1 MGSTQGAGRHS
12 TSTEQQQQTALITLK
27 QAQHD
32 CLSVDNKMCFDIGIA
47 TCGPNEALVISVMF
61 QGGKPTF
68 ISGGRA
74 IVCPCIQ
81 TVQRIP
87 LNTMTLEVHS
97 PRVYTSQGVPISV
110 VGTAQVKIN
119 GSNLEMLGFA
129 AEQFGNKSTQ
139 EVLQICLETME
150 GHQRAIMGNMTVE
163 EIYRDRKTFSTKVF
177 EVASVDL
184 HNMGISIISYT
195 LKDVRDDTGYL
206 ASLGQART
214 AQVKRDALI
223 GEAEAKRD
231 ATIAEAAAEE
241 QRMEAKLKNDTEIAR
256 SKRDFEL
263 NKAIYDTEVNT
274 AKAEAEMAYS
284 LQAAKVQAKIKEEE
298 MQVKVVERIQ
308 NISIQEQEI
317 LRKEKELDS
326 KVKKPAE
333 AEKYRLEK
341 IAEAEKQRIVLE
353 AESEAKALKGE
364 AEAYAIEVKA
374 KAEAEQMAKK
384 ADAWQE
390 YKEAALVDMMLKVLP
405 KVAAEVSAPLS
416 QTEKITMV
424 SDGDGPIGA
433 SKVTGEVLDI
443 MNSLPAMVQ
452 NMTGVD
458 IKGRMAKA

>member
-1 MGSTQGAGRHS
+1 
-12 TSTEQQQQTALITLK
+12 
-27 QAQHD
+27 
-32 CLSVDNKMCFDIGIA
+32 
-47 TCGPNEALVISVMF
+47 
-61 QGGKPTF
+61 
-68 ISGGRA
+68 
-74 IVCPCIQ
+74 VCPCIQ

-87 LNTMTLEVHS
+87 LNTMTLEVQS

-119 GSNLEMLGFA
+119 GSNEEMLAYA
-129 AEQFGNKSTQ
+129 AEQFGGKPVD
-139 EVLQICLETME
+139 EILQICLETME

-163 EIYRDRKTFSTKVF
+163 EIYRDRKTFSRKVF

-184 HNMGISIISYT
+184 HNMGISVISYT
-195 LKDVRDDTGYL
+195 LKDVRDDVGYL

-223 GEAEAKRD
+223 GEAEARRD
-231 ATIAEAAAEE
+231 ATIAEARAEE
-241 QRMEAKLKNDTEIAR
+241 QRMEAKLSNDTEIAR

-263 NKAIYDTEVNT
+263 NKAGYDTEVNT

-298 MQVKVVERIQ
+298 MQVKVVERQQ

-317 LRKEKELDS
+317 MRREKELDS

-333 AEKYRLEK
+333 AEKFRLEK
-341 IAEAEKQRIVLE
+341 IAEAEKQRVVLE
-353 AESEAKALKGE
+353 AEADAEAKALKGE

-384 ADAWQE
+384 ADAWKE

-405 KVAAEVSAPLS
+405 QVAAEVSAPMS
-416 QTEKITMV
+416 QANKITMV
-424 SDGDGPIGA
+424 STGDGPIGA
-433 SKVTGEVLDI
+433 SRITGEVLEI
-443 MNSLPAMVQ
+443 MGSLPETVKQ
-452 NMTGVD
+452 MTGVD
-458 IKGRMAKA
+458 ITARLAAA

>member
-1 MGSTQGAGRHS
+1 
-12 TSTEQQQQTALITLK
+12 
-27 QAQHD
+27 
-32 CLSVDNKMCFDIGIA
+32 MCFDIGIVV
-47 TCGPNEALVISVMF
+47 CGPNEALVISGMF
-61 QGGKPTF
+61 QGGEPSF

-119 GSNLEMLGFA
+119 GSNLEMLAYA
-129 AEQFGNKSTQ
+129 AEQFGNKSVQ

-231 ATIAEAAAEE
+231 ATIAEARAEE

-263 NKAIYDTEVNT
+263 NKAVYDTEVNT

-326 KVKKPAE
+326 KIKKPAE

-341 IAEAEKQRIVLE
+341 IADADKQRIVLE
-353 AESEAKALKGE
+353 AEAKAEAVTLRGE

-384 ADAWQE
+384 ADAWKE

-405 KVAAEVSAPLS
+405 QVAAEVSAPLAN
-416 QTEKITMV
+416 TEKITMV
-424 SDGDGPIGA
+424 STGDGPIGA
-433 SKVTGEVLDI
+433 SKVTDEVLSI
-443 MNSLPAMVQ
+443 MNSLPTMVKG
-452 NMTGVD
+452 MTGVD
-458 IKGRMAKA
+458 ISARMAQA

>member
-1 MGSTQGAGRHS
+1 MGQSTTTRS
-12 TSTEQQQQTALITLK
+12 TINTPPVS
-27 QAQHD
+27 
-32 CLSVDNKMCFDIGIA
+32 MCFDIGIV
-47 TCGPNEALVISVMF
+47 TCGPNEALVISGMC

-74 IVCPCIQ
+74 LVFPCIQ

-97 PRVYTSQGVPISV
+97 PRVYPSQGVPISV
-110 VGTAQVKIN
+110 IGTAQVKIN
-119 GSNLEMLGFA
+119 GSSEQMLEFA
-129 AEQFGNKSTQ
+129 AEQFGGKPPH
-139 EVLQICLETME
+139 EILRICLETME

-163 EIYRDRKTFSTKVF
+163 EIYRDRQTFSQKVF
-177 EVASVDL
+177 DVASVDL
-184 HNMGISIISYT
+184 HNMGISVISYT
-195 LKDVRDDTGYL
+195 LKDIRDEVGYL

-231 ATIAEAAAEE
+231 SGIEEARAEE
-241 QRMEAKLKNDTEIAR
+241 QRMEAKLKNDTDIAM

-263 NKAIYDTEVNT
+263 KKASYDTEVNT

-298 MQVKVVERIQ
+298 MQVKVVERAQ

-326 KVKKPAE
+326 KVRKPAE
-333 AEKYRLEK
+333 AEKFRLEK
-341 IAEAEKQRIVLE
+341 IAEAERQKVVLE
-353 AESEAKALKGE
+353 AEAEAEATALRGE

-384 ADAWQE
+384 ADAWKE

-405 KVAAEVSAPLS
+405 KVAAEVAGPISE
-416 QTEKITMV
+416 TNKITMV
-424 SDGDGPIGA
+424 STGDGPIGA
-433 SKVTGEVLDI
+433 SRVTNEVLDI
-443 MNSLPAMVQ
+443 MGSLPDTVKK
-452 NMTGVD
+452 MTGVD
-458 IKGRMAKA
+458 ITTRMAQA

>member
-1 MGSTQGAGRHS
+1 
-12 TSTEQQQQTALITLK
+12 
-27 QAQHD
+27 
-32 CLSVDNKMCFDIGIA
+32 
-47 TCGPNEALVISVMF
+47 
-61 QGGKPTF
+61 
-68 ISGGRA
+68 
-74 IVCPCIQ
+74 
-81 TVQRIP
+81 
-87 LNTMTLEVHS
+87 MTLEVHS

-119 GSNLEMLGFA
+119 GASEDMIVA
-129 AEQFGNKSTQ
+129 ACEQFGDKSDE

-163 EIYRDRKTFSTKVF
+163 EIYGDRKTFSTKVF

-184 HNMGISIISYT
+184 HNMGISVISYT
-195 LKDVRDDTGYL
+195 LKDVRDEVGYL

-231 ATIAEAAAEE
+231 ATIAEAYADE
-241 QRMEAKLKNDTEIAR
+241 QRMEAKLKNDTEIAK

-341 IAEAEKQRIVLE
+341 IADAEKQRIVLE
-353 AESEAKALKGE
+353 AEAESEAVTLRGE

-384 ADAWQE
+384 ADAWKE

-405 KVAAEVSAPLS
+405 KVAAEVAGPISE
-416 QTEKITMV
+416 TNKITMV
-424 SDGDGPIGA
+424 STGDGPIGA
-433 SKVTGEVLDI
+433 SRVTNEVLEI
-443 MNSLPAMVQ
+443 MGSLPDTVKK
-452 NMTGVD
+452 MTGVD
-458 IKGRMAKA
+458 ISARMAQA

>member
-1 MGSTQGAGRHS
+1 
-12 TSTEQQQQTALITLK
+12 
-27 QAQHD
+27 
-32 CLSVDNKMCFDIGIA
+32 MCFDIGIVV
-47 TCGPNEALVISVMF
+47 CGPNEALVISGMF

-68 ISGGRA
+68 INGGRA

-119 GSNLEMLGFA
+119 GSSEEMLGYA
-129 AEQFGNKSTQ
+129 AEQFGGKPVDQILN
-139 EVLQICLETME
+139 ICLETME
-150 GHQRAIMGNMTVE
+150 GHQRAIMGNMSVE
-163 EIYRDRKTFSTKVF
+163 EIYRDRKTFSKKVF

-184 HNMGISIISYT
+184 HNMGIAVISYT
-195 LKDVRDDTGYL
+195 LKDVRDEVGYL

-223 GEAEAKRD
+223 GEAEARKD
-231 ATIAEAAAEE
+231 ATIAEALAEE
-241 QRMEAKLKNDTEIAR
+241 QRMESKLVNDTEIAR

-263 NKAIYDTEVNT
+263 KKAVYDTEVNT

-298 MQVKVVERIQ
+298 MQVKVVERMQ
-308 NISIQEQEI
+308 NIAIQEQEI
-317 LRKEKELDS
+317 MRREKELDS
-326 KVKKPAE
+326 KVRKPAE

-341 IAEAEKQRIVLE
+341 IAEAERQKVVLE
-353 AESEAKALKGE
+353 AEAEAEATALRGE

-384 ADAWQE
+384 ADAWKE

-405 KVAAEVSAPLS
+405 KVAAEVAGPLS
-416 QTEKITMV
+416 ETNKITMV
-424 SDGDGPIGA
+424 ATGDGPIGA
-433 SKVTGEVLDI
+433 SRVTNEVLDI
-443 MNSLPAMVQ
+443 MGSLPDTVKK
-452 NMTGVD
+452 MTGVD
-458 IKGRMAKA
+458 ITTRMARA